1 MQPFRGSGVL
11 GRSRGTEGPAEP
23 KRTPRAR
30 LGQGGVGVGRLP
42 TAKSVESMVLNPG
55 SPDTHLGCF
64 QKDWYL
70 SPNLDQQNWNLR
82 HQASEAFQDISRDS
96 HVI

>member
-30 LGQGGVGVGRLP
+30 LGQGWDKVGWGWGTSPLLR
-42 TAKSVESMVLNPG
+42 VLNQWFSTLALLKLTWLVSKKTG
-55 SPDTHLGCF
+55 T
-64 QKDWYL
+64 
-70 SPNLDQQNWNLR
+70 
-82 HQASEAFQDISRDS
+82 
-96 HVI
+96 